1 VEIRTTQKAAWGAS
15 ALSVLSQRSV
25 SARHLVARHL
35 VAEDTDDGVDE
46 R

>member
-15 ALSVLSQRSV
+15 ALSVLSQCSV
-25 SARHLVARHL
+25 SARHL